1 MTIRRGGSPRA
12 GRDTGGPDQAH
23 PIQADWSASHPA
35 PGERRRWRGRSSG
48 GGGLAGFFRFLLFS
62 LVLAGIVLIALVT
75 VLRPLI
81 SGAVVD
87 WAGDNPSAL
96 GIPFVAD
103 MVRDDLGQALTTA
116 PSDDPAQLEFVVQ
129 QGDTAASIAD
139 RLAQQGFL
147 KDSRAFVFIAIQR
160 NLEDKLE
167 AGTFILRKNMTPNEL
182 VTSLLEAHDLAIELG
197 FREGLRLEQITA
209 KLATM
214 PVRMDVQEF
223 YQLVKHPTSAILEA
237 HPWLHLPKGASLEG
251 FLAPAT
257 YSVLPDIT
265 PEELVNRMLD
275 TFYEQVGAERMN
287 VPKARGMTFYEIVTL
302 ASLVERE
309 SKLDSERPLIAGV
322 FQNRLNPRL
331 FPLGK
336 FQSDATVFYVND
348 TVQLSKLDVSSWTS
362 YTFWAPLKGALP
374 EPLPADLSGYD
385 TYGHKGLMP
394 GPICSSSITSI
405 DAALNPNTK
414 TGYLYFVAK
423 NDGSDSSAFARTS
436 AEHQANVKKYGHQ

>member
-1 MTIRRGGSPRA
+1 VTIRRGGSPRA
-12 GRDTGGPDQAH
+12 GRDPGGQDQAH
-23 PIQADWSASHPA
+23 PVQFDWSESRPA

-48 GGGLAGFFRFLLFS
+48 GSGLAGFFRFLLFT

-81 SGAVVD
+81 SGAVVG

-103 MVRDDLGQALTTA
+103 MVRDDLGPALTTA
-116 PSDDPAQLEFVVQ
+116 ASDDPAQVDFVVQ
-129 QGDTAASIAD
+129 QGDTARSIAD
-139 RLAQQGFL
+139 RLAEKGFL
-147 KDSRAFVFIAIQR
+147 KDARAFVFIAIQR

-209 KLATM
+209 KLATL
-214 PVRMDVQEF
+214 PVKMDVQEF

-257 YSVLPDIT
+257 YTVMPDIT

-348 TVQLSKLDVSSWTS
+348 TVQLSKLDVPSWTS

-374 EPLPADLSGYD
+374 DPLPADLAGYD
-385 TYGHKGLMP
+385 TYAHKGLMP